1 MLFTSTSVGGLGLN
15 TLDFISP
22 RVFSPLRQV
31 NDTAPHNQLGGPGAV
46 LSGIEVA
53 ATPNAGVGVAGTVL
67 FATCVSTFATPGA
80 HTITAAYT
88 GDGTQPP
95 SRGSTLINV
104 TPTPNFFQIMWGLLI
119 AYAHN
124 LHLLG
129 L

>member
-1 MLFTSTSVGGLGLN
+1 MFG
-15 TLDFISP
+15 
-22 RVFSPLRQV
+22 PLRQV
-31 NDTAPHNQLGGPGAV
+31 NHTAPCNQLGGAGAV

-53 ATPNAGVGVAGTVL
+53 ATPNAGVGVPGTVL
-67 FATCVSTFATPGA
+67 FATVSPTDARG
-80 HTITAAYT
+80 TAAYD
-88 GDGTQPP
+88 GDGTQPS

-129 L
+129 LLPNARGSLWSPA